1 MTLDRTAD
9 YTSHDALG
17 LAELLRTGA
26 ASPAELV
33 DAAIERIERHN
44 PTLNAVVVRQF
55 EAARARAAE
64 SAAGPQTLPEGPFRG
79 VPFLNKDLG
88 FQEAGVA
95 MTNGSRAYKD
105 YVAASDSGMIA
116 DYRRAGLIFCGR
128 TNSPENGLCSTTEP
142 ALHGPS
148 RNPWDP
154 LRTPGGSSGGSAAAV
169 AAGMVPAASAS
180 DGGGSIRIPASCCGL
195 FGLKPTRA
203 RVSAAPLGGDA
214 WNGLSCKHALTR
226 SVRDS
231 AALLDV
237 VDGPRPGDPYAAPPK
252 ARPFLDEVTA
262 EPGRL
267 RIGFSTEPL
276 YDQPVDAACRAA
288 LEDAAKL
295 CEELGHE
302 VEEAAPD
309 YDRAAL
315 RAAWL
320 AIVAANQA
328 DAAEDARVVLGRAP
342 GPDDLE
348 PWTRTLVAQG
358 QAMSAGQLVAILR
371 SMHLESRKVAAFHET
386 YDIFL
391 TPTLAK
397 PPVPIGEVDM
407 SFGAAAEFMPRTTG
421 FSPYTRLANCTGQP
435 SMSVPLTWSE
445 ADLPIGTMF
454 TARFG
459 DEATLFRL
467 AGQLERA
474 RPWFDRTPGVFG

>member
-1 MTLDRTAD
+1 MSFDD
-9 YTSHDALG
+9 YTAHDALG
-17 LAELLRTGA
+17 LAALVRKGEV
-26 ASPAELV
+26 SPAELV

-55 EAARARAAE
+55 EAARARAAASE
-64 SAAGPQTLPEGPFRG
+64 TQSQTLPEGTFLG

-105 YVAASDSGMIA
+105 HVAPRDSGMIA

-214 WNGLSCKHALTR
+214 WNGLSCKHAVTR
-226 SVRDS
+226 GVRDS

-252 ARPFLDEVTA
+252 ARPYLDEVSI

-302 VEEAAPD
+302 VEAAAPD

-328 DAAEDARVVLGRAP
+328 DAAEDARMVLGRAP

-358 QAMSAGQLVAILR
+358 QALSAGQLVAILR

-407 SFGAAAEFMPRTTG
+407 SFGTAAAFMPRTTG

-459 DEATLFRL
+459 DEAMLFRL

-474 RPWFDRTPGVFG
+474 RPWFGRMPGLFG

>member
-1 MTLDRTAD
+1 MTLDYTA
-9 YTSHDALG
+9 HDALG
-17 LAELLRTGA
+17 LAGLLRRGE

-55 EAARARAAE
+55 ETARARATKPEA
-64 SAAGPQTLPEGPFRG
+64 LPEGRFRG

-142 ALHGPS
+142 VLHGPS

-154 LRTPGGSSGGSAAAV
+154 ARTPGGSSGGSAAAV

-203 RVSAAPLGGDA
+203 RVSAAPLGGDP
-214 WNGLSCKHALTR
+214 WNGLSCRHAVTR

-231 AALLDV
+231 AALLDA
-237 VDGPRPGDPYAAPPK
+237 VDGPRPGDPIAAPPK
-252 ARPFLDEVTA
+252 ARPFLDEVTRD
-262 EPGRL
+262 PGHL
-267 RIGFSTEPL
+267 RIGFSAVPL
-276 YDQPVDAACRAA
+276 YDQPVSAECQAA
-288 LEDAAKL
+288 LQDAAKL
-295 CEELGHE
+295 CQELGHE
-302 VEEAAPD
+302 VEEAAPN

-328 DAAEDARVVLGRAP
+328 DAAEDARALLGREP

-348 PWTRTLVAQG
+348 PWALTVVGLGR
-358 QAMSAGQLVAILR
+358 AMTAGQLVATLR
-371 SMHLESRKVAAFHET
+371 TMHLESRKVAAFHDT
-386 YDIFL
+386 YDIYL

-407 SFGAAAEFMPRTTG
+407 SYGSEAEFMPRTTG

-435 SMSVPLTWSE
+435 SMSVPLYWSE
-445 ADLPIGTMF
+445 AGLPIGTMF
-454 TARFG
+454 TASFG
-459 DEATLFRL
+459 DDATLFRL

-474 RPWFDRTPGVFG
+474 RPWWGRRPAVFG

>member
-1 MTLDRTAD
+1 MSFDD
-9 YTSHDALG
+9 YTAHDALG
-17 LAELLRTGA
+17 LAALVRKGEV
-26 ASPAELV
+26 SPAELV

-55 EAARARAAE
+55 EAARARAAASE
-64 SAAGPQTLPEGPFRG
+64 TQSQTLPEGTFLG

-105 YVAASDSGMIA
+105 HVAPRDSGMIA

-214 WNGLSCKHALTR
+214 WNGLSCKHAVTR

-237 VDGPRPGDPYAAPPK
+237 VDGPRPGDPFAAPPK
-252 ARPFLDEVTA
+252 ARPYLDEVSI

-288 LEDAAKL
+288 LDDAAKL

-302 VEEAAPD
+302 VEAAAPD

-358 QAMSAGQLVAILR
+358 QALSAGQLVAILR

-407 SFGAAAEFMPRTTG
+407 SFGAAAAFMPRTTG
-421 FSPYTRLANCTGQP
+421 FSPYTRLANCTDQP

-459 DEATLFRL
+459 DEAMLFRL
-467 AGQLERA
+467 AGPLERA
-474 RPWFDRTPGVFG
+474 RPWFDRTPAVFG

>member
-1 MTLDRTAD
+1 MTRDD
-9 YTSHDALG
+9 YTAHDALG
-17 LAELLRTGA
+17 LAELLRQGE

-33 DAAIERIERHN
+33 EAAIARIERHN
-44 PTLNAVVVRQF
+44 PALNAVVLRQF
-55 EAARARAAE
+55 EAARACAAE
-64 SAAGPQTLPEGPFRG
+64 PESLPEGRFRG

-95 MTNGSRAYKD
+95 TTNGSRAYQD
-105 YVAASDSGMIA
+105 YVAPEDSGIVA

-128 TNSPENGLCSTTEP
+128 SNSPENGLCSTTEP

-154 LRTPGGSSGGSAAAV
+154 ARTPGGSSGGSAAAV

-180 DGGGSIRIPASCCGL
+180 DGGGSIRIPAACCGL
-195 FGLKPTRA
+195 FGLKPTRG
-203 RVSAAPLGGDA
+203 RVSSAPLGGDS
-214 WNGLSCKHALTR
+214 WNGLSCKHAVTR

-231 AALLDV
+231 AALLDA

-252 ARPFLDEVTA
+252 ARPYLDEVGR

-267 RIGFSTEPL
+267 RIGFSAEPL
-276 YDQPVDAACRAA
+276 YDRPVSAECQAA

-295 CEELGHE
+295 CQELGHQ

-309 YDRAAL
+309 YDRPAM

-320 AIVAANQA
+320 AVVAANQA
-328 DAAEDARVVLGRAP
+328 DAAEDARQWLGREP
-342 GPDDLE
+342 GPDDFE
-348 PWTRTLVAQG
+348 PWTHTVIALGRALT
-358 QAMSAGQLVAILR
+358 AGQLIATLR
-371 SMHLESRKVAAFHET
+371 TMHLESRKVAAFHDS
-386 YDIFL
+386 YDIYL

-397 PPVPIGEVDM
+397 PPVPIGDVDM
-407 SFGAAAEFMPRTTG
+407 SFGDEADFIARTTG

-435 SMSVPLTWSE
+435 SMSVPLYWSE
-445 ADLPIGTMF
+445 EGLPIGTMF

-459 DEATLFRL
+459 DEAMLFRL

-474 RPWFDRTPGVFG
+474 RPWFDRTPKVFG

>member
-1 MTLDRTAD
+1 MTLDYTAF
-9 YTSHDALG
+9 DALG
-17 LAELLRTGA
+17 LAEMLRRGA
-26 ASPAELV
+26 ARPADLV
-33 DAAIERIERHN
+33 DAAIACIERHN

-55 EAARARAAE
+55 EAARARAADPD
-64 SAAGPQTLPEGPFRG
+64 SLPDGLFRG

-142 ALHGPS
+142 LLHGPS

-154 LRTPGGSSGGSAAAV
+154 ARTPGGSSGGSAAAV

-203 RVSAAPLGGDA
+203 RISAGPLGGEP
-214 WNGLSCKHALTR
+214 WNGLSCKHAVTR

-231 AALLDV
+231 AALLDA
-237 VDGPRPGDPYAAPPK
+237 VDGPRPGDPSAAPPK
-252 ARPFLDEVTA
+252 DRPFVNEVTT

-267 RIGFSTEPL
+267 RIGFSAEPL
-276 YDQPVDAACRAA
+276 YDQPVSAESRAA
-288 LEDAAKL
+288 LDDAAKL
-295 CEELGHE
+295 CEELGHA

-328 DAAEDARVVLGRAP
+328 DAAEEAGALLGREP
-342 GPDDLE
+342 GPDDYE
-348 PWTRTLVAQG
+348 PWTHRLVSRG
-358 QAMSAGQLVAILR
+358 RAMTAGQLVATLR
-371 SMHLESRKVAAFHET
+371 TMHLESRKIAAFHLT

-407 SFGAAAEFMPRTTG
+407 SFGDEAAFMSRTTA

-435 SMSVPLTWSE
+435 SMSVPLYWSE
-445 ADLPIGTMF
+445 QGLPIGTMF
-454 TARFG
+454 TASVG

-474 RPWFDRTPGVFG
+474 RPWWGRTPPVFG

>member
-1 MTLDRTAD
+1 MTRDD
-9 YTSHDALG
+9 YTAHDALG
-17 LAELLRTGA
+17 LAELVREGE

-33 DAAIERIERHN
+33 EAAVECIERHN
-44 PTLNAVVVRQF
+44 PALNAVVVRQF
-55 EAARARAAE
+55 EAARARAAAPE
-64 SAAGPQTLPEGPFRG
+64 ALAEGPFRG

-105 YVAASDSGMIA
+105 FIAPRDSGMIA
-116 DYRRAGLIFCGR
+116 DYRRAGLIACGR
-128 TNSPENGLCSTTEP
+128 TNSPEFGLCSTTEP
-142 ALHGPS
+142 LLHGPS

-154 LRTPGGSSGGSAAAV
+154 ARTPGGSSGGSAAAV

-195 FGLKPTRA
+195 FGLKPSRG
-203 RVSAAPLGGDA
+203 RVSAAPLGGDP

-231 AALLDV
+231 AALLDA
-237 VDGPRPGDPYAAPPK
+237 VDGPRLGDPYATPPK
-252 ARPFLDEVTA
+252 ARPYLNEVTS

-267 RIGFSTEPL
+267 RIGFSVQPF
-276 YDQPVDAACRAA
+276 YDRPVSAESRAA
-288 LEDAAKL
+288 LEDAARL
-295 CEELGHE
+295 CESLGHD
-302 VEEAAPD
+302 VEAATPD

-315 RAAWL
+315 RETWL
-320 AIVAANQA
+320 AVVAANEALEAA
-328 DAAEDARVVLGRAP
+328 DVRARLGREP
-342 GPDDLE
+342 GEDDFE
-348 PWTRTLVAQG
+348 PWTRTVVAQG
-358 QAMSAGQLVAILR
+358 PAMTAGQLVATLR
-371 SMHLESRKVAAFHET
+371 TMHLESRKVAAFHEA
-386 YDIFL
+386 YDVYL

-407 SFGAAAEFMPRTTG
+407 SFGPADEFMPRTTG

-445 ADLPIGTMF
+445 DGLPIGTMF

-474 RPWFDRTPGVFG
+474 RPWFDKTPAVFG

>member
-1 MTLDRTAD
+1 MTLDHYTA
-9 YTSHDALG
+9 HDALG
-17 LAELLRTGA
+17 LAELLRKGE
-26 ASPAELV
+26 ASPAEVV

-55 EAARARAAE
+55 EAARARAA
-64 SAAGPQTLPEGPFRG
+64 APGALPEGPFRG

-105 YVAASDSGMIA
+105 YVAPSDSGMIA

-142 ALHGPS
+142 LLHGPS

-154 LRTPGGSSGGSAAAV
+154 ARTPGGSSGGSAAAV

-203 RVSAAPLGGDA
+203 RVSAAPLGGDS
-214 WNGLSCKHALTR
+214 WNGLSCKHAVTR

-231 AALLDV
+231 AALLDA

-252 ARPFLDEVTA
+252 ARPFLDEVTT

-267 RIGFSTEPL
+267 RVGFSAEPL
-276 YDQPVDAACRAA
+276 YDRPVSAECQAA
-288 LEDAAKL
+288 LADAAKL
-295 CEELGHE
+295 CEELGHI

-315 RAAWL
+315 REAWL
-320 AIVAANQA
+320 AVVAANQA
-328 DAAEDARVVLGRAP
+328 DAAEDARVALGREP

-348 PWTRTLVAQG
+348 PWALTVVGLGR
-358 QAMSAGQLVAILR
+358 AMTAGQLIATLR
-371 SMHLESRKVAAFHET
+371 TMHLESRKVAVFHET

-407 SFGAAAEFMPRTTG
+407 SFGEEADFMPRTTG

-435 SMSVPLTWSE
+435 SMSVPLFWS
-445 ADLPIGTMF
+445 AANLPIGTMF
-454 TARFG
+454 TARSG
-459 DEATLFRL
+459 DEAMLFRL
-467 AGQLERA
+467 AGQLERV
-474 RPWFDRTPGVFG
+474 RPWFGRTPAVFG

>member
-1 MTLDRTAD
+1 MTRDD
-9 YTSHDALG
+9 YTAFDALG
-17 LAELLRTGA
+17 LAELPRKRE

-33 DAAIERIERHN
+33 DAAIACIERHN

-55 EAARARAAE
+55 EAARTRAAKPE
-64 SAAGPQTLPEGPFRG
+64 ALPDGPFRG

-88 FQEAGVA
+88 YQEAGVA

-105 YVAASDSGMIA
+105 VIAKQDSGMVA
-116 DYRRAGLIFCGR
+116 DYRRAGLITCGR

-142 ALHGPS
+142 VLHGPS
-148 RNPWDP
+148 RNPWNP
-154 LRTPGGSSGGSAAAV
+154 TRTPGGSSGGSAAAV

-195 FGLKPTRA
+195 FGLKPTRG
-203 RVSAAPLGGDA
+203 RVSAAPLGGDP
-214 WNGLSCKHALTR
+214 WNGLSCKHVVTR

-231 AALLDV
+231 AALLDI
-237 VDGPRPGDPYAAPPK
+237 VDGPRLGDPYAAPPK
-252 ARPFLDEVTA
+252 ARPFLDEVAA

-267 RIGFSTEPL
+267 RVGFSAQPL
-276 YDQPVDAACRAA
+276 YDQPLDAECRAA

-295 CEELGHE
+295 CQDLGHE

-320 AIVAANQA
+320 AVVAASQA
-328 DAAEDARVVLGRAP
+328 DAAEDARVHLGRAP

-348 PWTRTLVAQG
+348 PWTHTLVG
-358 QAMSAGQLVAILR
+358 RGRAMTAGQLVATLR
-371 SMHLESRKVAAFHET
+371 TMHLESRKVAAFHET
-386 YDIFL
+386 YDIYL

-397 PPVPIGEVDM
+397 PPVAIGDVDM
-407 SFGAAAEFMPRTTG
+407 SFGDEADFMPRATG

-435 SMSVPLTWSE
+435 SMSVPLYWS
-445 ADLPIGTMF
+445 AANLPIGTMF

-474 RPWFDRTPGVFG
+474 RPWWGRRPAVFG

>member
-1 MTLDRTAD
+1 MTRDD
-9 YTSHDALG
+9 YTAHDALG
-17 LAELLRTGA
+17 LAELVRTGE

-33 DAAIERIERHN
+33 AAAIEGIERHN
-44 PTLNAVVVRQF
+44 PALNAVVLRQF
-55 EAARARAAE
+55 EAARARAADPD
-64 SAAGPQTLPEGPFRG
+64 SLPDAPFRG

-95 MTNGSRAYKD
+95 MSNGSRAYKD

-116 DYRRAGLIFCGR
+116 DYRRAGLINCGR
-128 TNSPENGLCSTTEP
+128 TNAPENGLCSTTEP
-142 ALHGPS
+142 LLHGPS

-180 DGGGSIRIPASCCGL
+180 DGGGSIRIPAACCGL
-195 FGLKPTRA
+195 FGLKPTRG
-203 RVSAAPLGGDA
+203 RVSAAPLGGDP
-214 WNGLSCKHALTR
+214 WSGLSCKHAVTR

-231 AALLDV
+231 AALLDA

-252 ARPFLDEVTA
+252 ARPYLEEVGR

-267 RIGFSTEPL
+267 RIGFSAQPL
-276 YDQPVDAACRAA
+276 YDQPVSVECLAA
-288 LEDAAKL
+288 LQDAAKL
-295 CEELGHE
+295 CQELGHE

-309 YDRAAL
+309 YDRKAM
-315 RAAWL
+315 RETWL
-320 AIVAANQA
+320 AIVAASQA
-328 DAAEDARVVLGRAP
+328 DAAEDAGAVLGREP
-342 GPDDLE
+342 GSEDYE
-348 PWTRTLVAQG
+348 PWTHTLIAKG
-358 QAMSAGQLVAILR
+358 RAISAGQLVATLR
-371 SMHLESRKVAAFHET
+371 TMHLESRKVAAFHEAH
-386 YDIFL
+386 DIYL

-397 PPVPIGEVDM
+397 PPVPIGAVDM
-407 SFGAAAEFMPRTTG
+407 SFGDEADFIARTTG
-421 FSPYTRLANCTGQP
+421 FSPFTRLANCTGQP

-445 ADLPIGTMF
+445 EGLPIGTMF

-474 RPWFDRTPGVFG
+474 RPWSGRRPGVFG

>member
-1 MTLDRTAD
+1 MSFDD
-9 YTSHDALG
+9 YSAHDALG
-17 LAELLRTGA
+17 LAELVRTGT

-33 DAAIERIERHN
+33 DGAIECIERHN

-55 EAARARAAE
+55 EMARARAAAPE
-64 SAAGPQTLPEGPFRG
+64 ALPEGRFRG

-105 YVAASDSGMIA
+105 FIAPSDSGMIA
-116 DYRRAGLIFCGR
+116 DYRRAGLINCGR

-154 LRTPGGSSGGSAAAV
+154 ARTPGGSSGGSAAAV

-203 RVSAAPLGGDA
+203 RVSAAPLGGDS

-231 AALLDV
+231 AALLDA

-252 ARPFLDEVTA
+252 ARPFLDEVRI

-267 RIGFSTEPL
+267 RIGFSAQPL
-276 YDQPVDAACRAA
+276 YDQPVSAECQAA
-288 LEDAAKL
+288 LEDAARL
-295 CEELGHE
+295 CEGLGHE
-302 VEEAAPD
+302 VEAAAPD
-309 YDRAAL
+309 YDRKAL
-315 RAAWL
+315 REAWL

-328 DAAEDARVVLGRAP
+328 DAAEDARVVLGREP

-348 PWTRTLVAQG
+348 PWSRTLVAQG
-358 QAMSAGQLVAILR
+358 QAMTAGQLVATLR
-371 SMHLESRKVAAFHET
+371 TMHLESRKVAAFHET

-407 SFGAAAEFMPRTTG
+407 SFGDEADFMPRTTG

-435 SMSVPLTWSE
+435 SMSVPLYWSE
-445 ADLPIGTMF
+445 ADLPIGAMV

-474 RPWFDRTPGVFG
+474 RPWWGRTPGLFG